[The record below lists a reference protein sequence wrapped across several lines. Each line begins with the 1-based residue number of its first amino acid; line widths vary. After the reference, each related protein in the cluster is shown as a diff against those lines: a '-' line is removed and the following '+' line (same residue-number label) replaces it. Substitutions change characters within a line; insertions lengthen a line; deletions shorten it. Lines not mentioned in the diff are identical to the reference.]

1 MRLNTNLR
9 LENQGMM
16 RFCKHDIFMCLGL
29 IIYWSQSPKVVLILL
44 DFGLMTSIWPI
55 FETRMSMNR
64 LKVTDYLYLVLGL
77 NLKTDIVAS

>member
-1 MRLNTNLR
+1 
-9 LENQGMM
+9 
-16 RFCKHDIFMCLGL
+16 MCLSL

-44 DFGLMTSIWPI
+44 DFGLMTNIWPI

-77 NLKTDIVAS
+77 NLQTDIVAS